1 MIKAVTQILYKPT
14 ALPAGL
20 GPLVDGS
27 MITTSVVLMP
37 TMLTVLVGLLEPGKE
52 LVLLPVIVVST
63 DDSVAVLI
71 AIILMMLVKIVRAL
85 DPI

>member
-1 MIKAVTQILYKPT
+1 
-14 ALPAGL
+14 
-20 GPLVDGS
+20 
-27 MITTSVVLMP
+27 MITTSVVL
-37 TMLTVLVGLLEPGKE
+37 LTVLVGLLEPDKE

-71 AIILMMLVKIVRAL
+71 AIILMMSVKIVEAL

>member
-1 MIKAVTQILYKPT
+1 
-14 ALPAGL
+14 
-20 GPLVDGS
+20 
-27 MITTSVVLMP
+27 MITTSV
-37 TMLTVLVGLLEPGKE
+37 GLLEPDKE

-71 AIILMMLVKIVRAL
+71 AIIVMMSVKIVGAL

>member
-1 MIKAVTQILYKPT
+1 MIP
-14 ALPAGL
+14 
-20 GPLVDGS
+20 
-27 MITTSVVLMP
+27 TSVAL
-37 TMLTVLVGLLEPGKE
+37 LTVVGLLEPGKE

-71 AIILMMLVKIVRAL
+71 AIILMMSVKIVGAL

>member
-1 MIKAVTQILYKPT
+1 M
-14 ALPAGL
+14 
-20 GPLVDGS
+20 LVDGS
-27 MITTSVVLMP
+27 MIPTSVAL
-37 TMLTVLVGLLEPGKE
+37 LTVVGLLEPGKE

-71 AIILMMLVKIVRAL
+71 AIIVMMSVKIVGAL

>member
-1 MIKAVTQILYKPT
+1 MIP
-14 ALPAGL
+14 
-20 GPLVDGS
+20 
-27 MITTSVVLMP
+27 TSVVL
-37 TMLTVLVGLLEPGKE
+37 LTVLVGLLEPGKE

-71 AIILMMLVKIVRAL
+71 AIIVMMSVKIVGAL

>member
-1 MIKAVTQILYKPT
+1 
-14 ALPAGL
+14 
-20 GPLVDGS
+20 
-27 MITTSVVLMP
+27 MITTS
-37 TMLTVLVGLLEPGKE
+37 VGLLEPGKE

-71 AIILMMLVKIVRAL
+71 AIIVMMLVKIVGAF

>member
-1 MIKAVTQILYKPT
+1 M
-14 ALPAGL
+14 
-20 GPLVDGS
+20 LVDGS
-27 MITTSVVLMP
+27 MIPTSVAL
-37 TMLTVLVGLLEPGKE
+37 LTVVVGLLEPGKE

-71 AIILMMLVKIVRAL
+71 AIIVMMLVKIVGAF